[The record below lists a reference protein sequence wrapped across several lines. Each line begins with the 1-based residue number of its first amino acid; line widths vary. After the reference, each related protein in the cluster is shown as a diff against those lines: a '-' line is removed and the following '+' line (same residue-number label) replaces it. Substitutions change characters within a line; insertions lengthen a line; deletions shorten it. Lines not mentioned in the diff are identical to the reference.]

1 MKKKYSGIVVPMVTP
16 LTDYW
21 EIDTE
26 AVHRIIEEFAEYDIS
41 PLVLGTTGEAP
52 SIGRKKSRLMIETA
66 IAAKQGNQRIYA
78 GIVENRESEIV
89 KRSELY
95 AHLGVDV
102 IVSTLPSYY
111 TLTPRQMKLFYE
123 NMADQTDCPII
134 MYNIKATTQMSIP
147 LNLVEQLSKHPNI
160 VGIKDSERD
169 SERLET
175 CIQMFKDRED
185 FSFFC
190 GWGAQSFNSLRMGA
204 DGLVPSTGNVVPAM
218 YKKMMDAFVSG
229 DYILAKEMQKKTD
242 EVAALYQKGR
252 TLGESLAAL
261 KAMMEI
267 KGLCGSVMTPPLTEL
282 SDEESRALQEA
293 FKPFYNV

>member
-26 AVHRIIEEFAEYDIS
+26 AVNRIMAEFAKNDIS
-41 PLVLGTTGEAP
+41 PLVLGTTGESP
-52 SIGRKKSRLMIETA
+52 SIGREKSLLMIEAA

-78 GIVENRESEIV
+78 GIVENSESEIV
-89 KRSELY
+89 RRAELY
-95 AHLGVDV
+95 TRMGVDV
-102 IVSTLPSYY
+102 IVPTLPCYY

-123 NMADQTDCPII
+123 SLADLTDCPII

-160 VGIKDSERD
+160 VGLKDSERD

-175 CIQMFKDRED
+175 CIQMFKDRDD

-204 DGLVPSTGNVVPAM
+204 DGLVPSTGNLVPEM
-218 YKKMMDAFVSG
+218 YKKMMDAFVAG
-229 DYILAKEMQKKTD
+229 DYILAKEMQKLTD
-242 EVAALYQKGR
+242 KRAELYQKGR

-261 KAMMEI
+261 KALMEI
-267 KGLCGSVMTPPLTEL
+267 KGLCRSIVTPPLTEL
-282 SDEESRALQEA
+282 PEAENRALQEA
-293 FKPFYNV
+293 FKPFHKA